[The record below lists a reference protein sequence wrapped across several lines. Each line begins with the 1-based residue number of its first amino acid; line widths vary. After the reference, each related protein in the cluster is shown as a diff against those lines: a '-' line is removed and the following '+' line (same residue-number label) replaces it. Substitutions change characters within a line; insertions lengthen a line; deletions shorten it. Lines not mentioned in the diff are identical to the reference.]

1 MKRAIQEAVAAIR
14 NCQRVALASHV
25 NPDGDA
31 LGCIL
36 ALMHALKY
44 LGSEAVPLSHD
55 GVPVIYSWMPGADL
69 ILNDTTRRDFDLAI
83 VCDAGRLDR
92 VGRVRPAV
100 ESAPIIIDIDHH
112 VSEGPFGSIQ
122 VLNRKAAATA
132 EIVHQLICALDIPI
146 SFPIAQCLLTGLIT
160 DTGSFRFMNVTPKTF
175 MLSAR
180 LMRSGASPSLIA
192 DMVFEQRSVASL
204 KLLGRALNS
213 LQVSEDGLIS
223 WAHITACDFLELNA
237 DDAETEGIVNQVRAV
252 RGALVGLLF
261 REIPGRQVRVSLR
274 SREGF
279 DVNAVAAQFG
289 GGGHQLAAGCS
300 VDGPLNSAEQMV
312 LAEVRRCMV

>member
-1 MKRAIQEAVAAIR
+1 MKRAIQEAVAAIHNSR
-14 NCQRVALASHV
+14 RVALASHV

-36 ALMHALKY
+36 ALMHALKH
-44 LGSEAVPLSHD
+44 LELEAVPLSHD
-55 GVPVIYSWMPGADL
+55 GVPMIYSWMPGADS
-69 ILNDTTRRDFDLAI
+69 ILSDTPRRDFDLSI

-100 ESAPIIIDIDHH
+100 ESAPIIIDVDHH
-112 VSEGPFGSIQ
+112 VSEGPFGSIRL
-122 VLNRKAAATA
+122 LNRKAAATA
-132 EIVHQLICALDIPI
+132 EIVYQLICALDIPI
-146 SFPIAQCLLTGLIT
+146 SFAIAQCLLTGLIT
-160 DTGSFRFMNVTPKTF
+160 DTGSFRFMNVTPQTF

-192 DMVFEQRSVASL
+192 DMVFEQRSIASL

-223 WAHITACDFLELNA
+223 WAHITADDFLDLHA

-300 VDGPLNSAEQMV
+300 VNGPLNSAEQLV
-312 LAEVRRCMV
+312 LSEVRRCMA